1 MCILNFFYPDV
12 VDDFTNAFRIPD
24 ITSISRNCIL
34 PYAIMYVSQALDV
47 GVTEVRTRAG
57 PMECMCFLLMCLTVL
72 ASFPEFSYKGQYRR
86 LLTAAFLHA
95 DYSHIYYNMMSLI
108 YKGFIIEQKLGTIP
122 FLGLSAFL
130 IAGCHTLMCIGAW
143 LAQTYLHSQEEMFT
157 RTVGISGLL
166 FAYKLIV
173 NLDFTSEDST
183 EYVHGFQIPS
193 RYVAWAELILIY
205 LAVPNSSFS
214 AHLCGILIGLVYV
227 VAKRAMKGQSLMD
240 PKAPLGRIAMD
251 ILGFLGLVD
260 KRRPGRPRDYD
271 YDDDHDSSN
280 QRYTSSRQT
289 NWGSGQVGATE
300 GTRRYRG

>member
-1 MCILNFFYPDV
+1 VLALIFLLIQQLNLFGQGAGGYNGRRRLPLGTILLAGMCILNFFYPDV

-34 PYAIMYVSQALDV
+34 PYAII
-47 GVTEVRTRAG
+47 
-57 PMECMCFLLMCLTVL
+57 
-72 ASFPEFSYKGQYRR
+72 YKGQYRR